1 MFFDIIVIVEECD
14 DMNRRGQALVEF
26 ILVIPI
32 LVFFIMCMVDFFF
45 FFIKKHALEGDLD
58 YVIELYKDN
67 KQELIE
73 QYKTKE
79 NIDVSIKSVEGYA
92 TIVVSR
98 SVKINTPFITIA
110 IENPFVIK
118 TSRVI
123 KDE

>member
-14 DMNRRGQALVEF
+14 DMNRGGQALVEF

-32 LVFFIMCMVDFFF
+32 LVFFIMCMVDFSNVL
-45 FFIKKHALEGDLD
+45 IKKHALEGDLD

-110 IENPFVIK
+110 IENPFVIN

-123 KDE
+123 K